1 MKYSIAGFMLMLTLS
16 LVGCGNSEELEKL
29 QAAQAAQAAQT
40 AALQEVLATKA
51 AELDQKIKAL
61 EQSDEAALLKE
72 EEELAAELKKAQE
85 VDPTIKDIQYTT
97 TASGE
102 RALQVVQQN
111 GSQATSMVWPLL
123 GGMAAGALM
132 ANMMNSG
139 GGYGG
144 YSRGHSPYSS
154 NSYAY
159 DRGRMDADR
168 ARAQANNRAYRSN
181 STNQQRAAM
190 SNQRMQHQ
198 AQTSKLK
205 AQIATAKQEK
215 ANNNKAQM
223 QQARAKQLANKPPAT
238 KSAFSRQATKS
249 TNTYKMPSRSSSRKS
264 SFSRRR

>member
-1 MKYSIAGFMLMLTLS
+1 MKNVVAGFALMLTLT
-16 LVGCGNSEELEKL
+16 LVGCGNSDELEALKT
-29 QAAQAAQAAQT
+29 QQAAQAAQT
-40 AALQEVLATKA
+40 AALQDVLATKA
-51 AELDQKIKAL
+51 AELDKKIAAL
-61 EQSDEAALLKE
+61 EASDEAALTKE

-85 VDPTIKDIQYTT
+85 VDPTIQDIQYTT

-102 RALQVVQQN
+102 RALQVVQQK
-111 GSQATSMVWPLL
+111 GSQATSMIWPLL

-159 DRGRMDADR
+159 DRGRMDAERDR
-168 ARAQANNRAYRSN
+168 ARANNRAYRTN
-181 STNQQRAAM
+181 SSNQQRAAL

-198 AQTSKLK
+198 AQTAKLK

-223 QQARAKQLANKPPAT
+223 QQARAKQLASKPPAT

-249 TNTYKMPSRSSSRKS
+249 TNTFKMPRRSSSKS